1 MRTLLNSVSTLNKQT
16 GNYSWCLWVGAGKTP
31 LLKFLW
37 PIMMK
42 KPWPFVKKLWM
53 NECMSRCFKV
63 NLNVLTLTSVLKISI
78 KIKCPTPASNSLS
91 LRDLY
96 LTKHF
101 RILTHVTPGWGSL
114 CVWSYPTWGNGK
126 KGWELLVCSGLRY
139 TCLTWHYLYL
149 IPFTPWRN
157 WLSVF
162 VCFFFSSDTSFRDKR
177 TLEILPV

>member
-1 MRTLLNSVSTLNKQT
+1 MMPV
-16 GNYSWCLWVGAGKTP
+16 GWCWKDILIEIP
-31 LLKFLW
+31 LTYYDEKALAFCQK
-37 PIMMK
+37 I
-42 KPWPFVKKLWM
+42 V
-53 NECMSRCFKV
+53 NECMFRCFKV
-63 NLNVLTLTSVLKISI
+63 NLNVLTITSVLKISI

-114 CVWSYPTWGNGK
+114 CVWNYPTWGNGK

-139 TCLTWHYLYL
+139 ICLTWHYLYL

-162 VCFFFSSDTSFRDKR
+162 LCLFFFFWYQ
-177 TLEILPV
+177 L